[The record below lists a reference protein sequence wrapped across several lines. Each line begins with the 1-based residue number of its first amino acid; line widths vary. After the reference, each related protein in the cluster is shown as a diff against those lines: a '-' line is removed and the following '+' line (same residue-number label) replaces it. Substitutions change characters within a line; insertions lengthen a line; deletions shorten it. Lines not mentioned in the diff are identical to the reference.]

1 MAGELGLMSHRQIKV
16 RTALDTVIELKATF
30 DLANIKSENY
40 DNTAKKEAANLNWFI
55 RNNCSVAFEEE
66 FRALFLGKQSNFK
79 DSMTHE

>member
-16 RTALDTVIELKATF
+16 RTALDTVMELKAIF

-40 DNTAKKEAANLNWFI
+40 DSTAKKEAANLNWFI

-66 FRALFLGKQSNFK
+66 FRALFLGKQSNVK
-79 DSMTHE
+79 EPIKGE